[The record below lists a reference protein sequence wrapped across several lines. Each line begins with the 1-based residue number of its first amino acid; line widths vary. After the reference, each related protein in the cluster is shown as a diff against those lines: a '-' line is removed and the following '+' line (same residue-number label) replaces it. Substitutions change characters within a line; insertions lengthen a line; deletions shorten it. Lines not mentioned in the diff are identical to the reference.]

1 MSSKSFF
8 ITIGILMICLHQFS
22 GTVYGSPYQLNLKK
36 MFESVGELRAKK
48 DGLTSFSPPDED
60 VIELEHLK
68 NSPLDMASLS
78 FDNKNSDDQNNGAGD
93 NTGNVGIGVNDNDR
107 INTDG
112 SPSGSINSD
121 GRGSGNNGKVNSITN
136 TSVNNNMRDSGGR
149 SGVGSNSAFE
159 TAFDSIL
166 DEQIQLENLP
176 SLEKQL
182 EAEAEKDKIQ
192 TATSQPERE
201 EEMIVQHRP
210 PHMPYPITPPD
221 VNLPINVQQ
230 HQDSQIVEQTIPT
243 DVNVPSAPPKSYHG
257 AARLAFGQHPEVLAT
272 TTTTTTKTTTSVPS
286 IIQSIL
292 SAVSAD
298 LGISSKIN
306 EKHDNDFSH
315 TTAETVVNSP
325 IEVPSSIKMASS
337 EQPPVHHQPLHP
349 GHAINEIRTTETTN
363 HNNNHQTK
371 SSINNEEQIQQ
382 PSESIITKDNETPTD
397 PIVAEL
403 EAAKTNVQRRSVNRI
418 QPKSAESLLRNSE
431 SSFDMA
437 QYVFWT
443 GDEAGVARAVE
454 EFIQQGLMS
463 RESALKFLKEIRM
476 GIEYLQK
483 SYANR
488 VIPDQKKRESS
499 ASTVKN
505 PLNSQIETG
514 SSLSSSM
521 DFTSMPF
528 KHNMNHHENQNYR
541 LEQQLEQHSD
551 QQGIIDQEN
560 VQPNGLNLQRTLDHL
575 PSLIRL
581 QEANSNSIHN
591 KENADYDEMTGRAKI
606 AEFLYAEYSLEEVVY
621 QLAKVMFAQSL
632 THGSEQAQ
640 RALQRLTNFLESEG
654 EQGIISPTLQKKI
667 LDVLLAALSDT
678 LTDHPELLATA
689 RAKLGHTFLPSEN
702 NLDSLRH

>member
-243 DVNVPSAPPKSYHG
+243 DVNVPSAP
-257 AARLAFGQHPEVLAT
+257 
-272 TTTTTTKTTTSVPS
+272 
-286 IIQSIL
+286 
-292 SAVSAD
+292 
-298 LGISSKIN
+298 
-306 EKHDNDFSH
+306 
-315 TTAETVVNSP
+315 
-325 IEVPSSIKMASS
+325 
-337 EQPPVHHQPLHP
+337 
-349 GHAINEIRTTETTN
+349 
-363 HNNNHQTK
+363 
-371 SSINNEEQIQQ
+371 
-382 PSESIITKDNETPTD
+382 
-397 PIVAEL
+397 
-403 EAAKTNVQRRSVNRI
+403 
-418 QPKSAESLLRNSE
+418 PKSAESLLRNSE